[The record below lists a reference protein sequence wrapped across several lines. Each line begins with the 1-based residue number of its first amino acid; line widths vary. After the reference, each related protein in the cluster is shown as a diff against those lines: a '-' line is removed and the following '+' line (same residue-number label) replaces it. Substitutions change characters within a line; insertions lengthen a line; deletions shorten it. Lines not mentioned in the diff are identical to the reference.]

1 MLGSADI
8 STLSE
13 LVMRMKFSTEGL
25 RMVGRILN
33 LPTEAHAQA
42 AQSKQRSAHF
52 ASTMHRL
59 AAHTRRGS
67 TGRGSADGVVAEN
80 GAVAAAAATSVG
92 WSKRDTQQVC
102 ISFSRP
108 FFMGHKVS

>member
-1 MLGSADI
+1 
-8 STLSE
+8 
-13 LVMRMKFSTEGL
+13 
-25 RMVGRILN
+25 MVGRILN

-59 AAHTRRGS
+59 AAHTRRDS
-67 TGRGSADGVVAEN
+67 TGRGRAEGVVAEN
-80 GAVAAAAATSVG
+80 GPVAAAATSAG

-102 ISFSRP
+102 ISFNRP